1 MLRTIGAAR
10 FEDLLEPVPPEL
22 RLDRVLDVPG
32 PYSEYA
38 IARELEAMAAK
49 NAHGGNTLSFLGAGS
64 YDHFVPAAVDHL
76 SFRSEFYT
84 AYTPYQAEVGQ
95 GTLTTIFEFQTM
107 MTELTGM
114 DLANASLYD
123 GASALAEAG
132 LLAAAVTGRDRI
144 VVAGPLHP
152 HYRRVLATFCDGQ
165 GITVLC
171 DPSPEG
177 IMDRGWLRDHL
188 AGAAAV
194 VVQSPNFFGILEDAA
209 EVFAAAREAG
219 AKAIHVFEPHA
230 LPLTLTPA
238 DMGADLAVGEGLSLG
253 TPPSYGG
260 PALGLFAARQEFVR
274 RVPGRLIGETVD
286 RDGKRAFVMTLRTR
300 EQDIRREKATS
311 NICTNQG
318 LLALRA
324 TIYLSLMGPHGLREA
339 AEQCL
344 HKAAYAAA
352 AIRNLDGF
360 RLPYD
365 GPVFHEFVV
374 ECPKPADAV
383 VEAARTRGV
392 LPGVSLAPYGDGFGR
407 DLSRHLLVCATEKHT
422 KADLDTLVAVLEEV
436 GRG

>member
-1 MLRTIGAAR
+1 MLKAIGAAR
-10 FEDLLEPVPPEL
+10 FEDLLEPVPAAF
-22 RLDRVLDVPG
+22 RLDRTLDVPG
-32 PYSEYA
+32 PKSEYA
-38 IARELEAMAAK
+38 IARELEALAAR
-49 NAHGGNTLSFLGAGS
+49 NDHGGNTLSFLGAGS

-132 LLAAAVTGRDRI
+132 LLAAAVTGRDRL

-152 HYRRVLATFCDGQ
+152 HYRRVLATLCDGQ
-165 GITVLC
+165 GITVIA
-171 DPSPEG
+171 DPSPAG
-177 IMDRGWLRDHL
+177 VIDTGWLRDHL
-188 AGAAAV
+188 GEAAAV
-194 VVQSPNFFGILEDAA
+194 VVQSPNFFGILEDATA
-209 EVFAAAREAG
+209 VFARAREAG

-230 LPLTLTPA
+230 LPLTLTPG

-260 PALGLFAARQEFVR
+260 PALGLFAAREEFMR
-274 RVPGRLIGETVD
+274 RVPGRLIGETRD
-286 RDGKRAFVMTLRTR
+286 RNGKRAFVMTLRTR

-352 AIRNLDGF
+352 AVRTLDGF
-360 RLPYD
+360 RLPYA

-383 VEAARTRGV
+383 VEAARGRGV

-407 DLSRHLLVCATEKHT
+407 DMTRHLLVCVTEKHT
-422 KADLDTLVAVLEEV
+422 KADLDALVEVLKEAVRV
-436 GRG
+436 